1 MPVNKQFVLDSR
13 PVGNVTPG
21 NFRLV
26 EAPVPT
32 PGPGQVLV
40 RHHYLSLDPYMRGR
54 LNDAKSYAKPQEVGA
69 VMVGAT
75 VGEIVASNDS
85 RFKPGDKVVGMGGWQ
100 LYSVSEGRD
109 LRVIDAARI
118 PVQAYLGPVGMP
130 GVTAWHGLNKII
142 APKAGETVVVSAATG
157 AVGSV
162 VGQLAKIAGAKT
174 VGIAGGAEKC
184 AYAREELGYDL
195 CVDHKSPDFVGEL
208 KAALPNGVDGLFE
221 NVGGV
226 PFATCMRRLNNFAR
240 VAVCGLIASYEGAP
254 TTLENVGTLLI
265 TRSKIEGFI
274 VSDHIALWPQA
285 LGELAGHVAD
295 GRIRYRETIAQ
306 GLEKAPDALIDVL
319 KGRNFGKQ
327 LVKLI

>member
-1 MPVNKQFVLDSR
+1 MPVNKQFILDSR
-13 PVGNVTPG
+13 PAGNVAPG

-54 LNDAKSYAKPQEVGA
+54 LDDAKSYAKPQEVGA

-75 VGEIVASNDS
+75 VGEIVASNNS

-100 LYSVSEGRD
+100 LYSESEGRD
-109 LRVIDAARI
+109 LRVIDATRI
-118 PVQAYLGPVGMP
+118 PIQAYLGPAGMP
-130 GVTAWHGLNKII
+130 GVTAWYGLNKII
-142 APKAGETVVVSAATG
+142 APKSGETVVVSAATG

-174 VGIAGGAEKC
+174 GGIAGGPDKC
-184 AYAREELGYDL
+184 AYARKELGYDL
-195 CVDHKSPDFVGEL
+195 CVDHKSPDFIGQL

-226 PFATCMRRLNNFAR
+226 PFATCMRRLNTFAR

-274 VSDHIALWPQA
+274 VSDYVALWPQA
-285 LGELAGHVAD
+285 LGELADHVAA

-306 GLEKAPDALIDVL
+306 GLEKAPEALIDML

>member
-32 PGPGQVLV
+32 PGPGQALV

-75 VGEIVASNDS
+75 VGEVVASNDS

-118 PVQAYLGPVGMP
+118 PVQAYLGPAGMP

>member
-32 PGPGQVLV
+32 PGPGQALV

-118 PVQAYLGPVGMP
+118 PVQAYLGPAGMP